1 MKRER
6 AARKTL
12 NVPQTLTAFKWC
24 EKHKDELATVSR
36 AEAIAW
42 CFADTGVHIPA
53 LRMVEIEEDLGID
66 RRRPGGNTLSKA
78 ERNIIASELV
88 RLMESLGFA
97 PDPKLKAMVGG

>member
-6 AARKTL
+6 AARRSL
-12 NVPQTLTAFKWC
+12 NVPQTLEAYQWC
-24 EKHKDELATVSR
+24 KTHKDELATVR
-36 AEAIAW
+36 RKEAIAR
-42 CFADTGVHIPA
+42 CFAETGIHIPL
-53 LRMVEIEEDLGID
+53 LRMVEIEEGLGIE
-66 RRRPGGNTLSKA
+66 RRRPGWNTLSKK